1 MWVVTA
7 AVVSAFTC
15 DVPAWTRAFS
25 QYWRDYPKAEAL
37 DLYKFAHHGILGS
50 EHAVRDSVPVQAWM
64 TREVAALPTRPEPAL
79 HRAPLIE
86 PLPPDGQ
93 FVRVHLRPYLK
104 AKGDV
109 GALVRAFIAT
119 ANGPRGDTAQFA
131 CAERALQALPPSLT
145 PARDVRAVVALF
157 REQRGKGF
165 DAVHH
170 SPAFEAAYAPAYR
183 VVHRTRVPSTKK

>member
-1 MWVVTA
+1 MTTWLTA
-7 AVVSAFTC
+7 ASLVGALTC
-15 DVPAWTRAFS
+15 DVPAWTRAFAD
-25 QYWRDYPKAEAL
+25 YWRSYPKAEAV
-37 DLYKFAHHGILGS
+37 DLYKFAHQGILGS
-50 EHAVRDSVPVQAWM
+50 EHAVHDTVPVQAWM
-64 TREVAALPTRPEPAL
+64 TREVAGLTTRPEPPP

-93 FVRVHLRPYLK
+93 FVRVHLRPYLD

-109 GALVRAFIAT
+109 RRLVRAFVAT

-131 CAERALQALPPSLT
+131 CAERALAALA
-145 PARDVRAVVALF
+145 PARDVRPVAALF
-157 REQRGKGF
+157 RAQRRTSF

-183 VVHRTRVPSTKK
+183 VVHRTRIPATK